1 MTRPEKGEYAEY
13 YDRYIS
19 LVGETDI
26 VAVLENQQLELVD
39 FFQKISEEK
48 SHYAYGADKW
58 TIKEVI
64 GHLTDGERI
73 FAYRALRISRAD
85 QTPIEGFEQDGYIEN
100 SNFNNTPLADLIHE
114 FFSVRES
121 NIMFFRYLTD
131 EAWLRTGTASENP
144 VSVRALAYIMA
155 GHIRHHVKILNE
167 RYLAQ

>member
-19 LVGETDI
+19 LVDETDI
-26 VAVLENQQLELVD
+26 VSVLDRQQTELEHVL
-39 FFQKISEEK
+39 QTITEEK

-58 TIKEVI
+58 TIKELV
-64 GHLTDGERI
+64 GHMTDGERM
-73 FAYRALRISRAD
+73 FSYRALRISRND
-85 QTPIEGFEQDGYIEN
+85 KTPIEGFEQDGYIEN
-100 SNFNNTPLADLIHE
+100 SNFNNVSFADLTAELLYARKANLIL
-114 FFSVRES
+114 FKS
-121 NIMFFRYLTD
+121 LTG

-155 GHIRHHVKILNE
+155 GHVRHHLKILNE

>member
-1 MTRPEKGEYAEY
+1 MNRPEKSEYAEY
-13 YDRYIS
+13 YERYIS

-26 VAVLENQQLELVD
+26 VAVLENQQNELLE
-39 FFQKISEEK
+39 FFKKITEEK
-48 SHYAYGADKW
+48 SLFAYAEGKW

-100 SNFNNTPLADLIHE
+100 SNFNHTKLSELTEELTLTRKSNLI
-114 FFSVRES
+114 FFK
-121 NIMFFRYLTD
+121 NLTE

-155 GHIRHHVKILNE
+155 GHIRHHLNILNE